1 MDVPTAPIGALRGAM
16 FAPFDWRPKDG
27 SGRSTGAS
35 VLSTPSQDVYEPL
48 QSPLDARSAKTLL
61 TARNSSLDGPAMDE
75 FEKNVNDLAS
85 ADPKAAAGLM
95 ALLQMIE
102 HFNPELAGK
111 FISGM
116 NRIFKIMQQGQAQ
129 SGAAAQ
135 SIQNAVSGA
144 SGAPA
149 ASNSGGASN
158 GSYSM
163 TIDSV
168 RIEMSVENFQSTS
181 SGPNGQIDVQG
192 QRVSIS
198 IQSMHVEFQSGGAQ
212 QGGQQGGQQSVDPL
226 VLDIQ
231 GNGIDLT
238 GAANGAYWDL
248 TGSGK
253 PVQAATVRGDDGL
266 LFIDKNRDGRLT
278 NGKELFGDQTGY
290 ADGYANLSAQ
300 DANRDGVIDKR
311 DPVFTDLRVY
321 RDPKGDGNGEVFSL
335 AQLGI
340 SSLDLNSRN
349 VDTADANGNRAV
361 KVSSFQRADGS
372 KGLLADIMLRYN
384 A

>member
-1 MDVPTAPIGALRGAM
+1 M
-16 FAPFDWRPKDG
+16 FAPIDWRPKDG
-27 SGRSTGAS
+27 FGRSTGAS
-35 VLSTPSQDVYEPL
+35 TLSTPSQDMYEPL

-61 TARNSSLDGPAMDE
+61 AARNSSLDGPSMSE

-102 HFNPELAGK
+102 KFNPELAGK

-116 NRIFKIMQQGQAQ
+116 NRMFKIMQQGQAQ
-129 SGAAAQ
+129 SGQAAQ

-149 ASNSGGASN
+149 TNSGGSSN
-158 GSYSM
+158 GSSSL
-163 TIDSV
+163 TIDAV
-168 RIEMSVENFQSTS
+168 RIEMRVENFQSTTT
-181 SGPNGQIDVQG
+181 GPNGQMDVQG

-198 IQSMHVEFQSGGAQ
+198 IQAMHMEFQSGGAQ
-212 QGGQQGGQQSVDPL
+212 QGGQQNGQQSADPL

-238 GAANGAYWDL
+238 GAANGAFWDL

-266 LFIDKNRDGRLT
+266 LFVDKNHDGRLT
-278 NGKELFGDQTGY
+278 SGKELFGDQTGY
-290 ADGYANLSAQ
+290 ADGYANMASQ
-300 DANRDGVIDKR
+300 DANRDGVIDSR
-311 DPVFTDLRVY
+311 DPIFTDLRVY
-321 RDPKGDGNGEVFSL
+321 QDPKGDGAGEIFSL
-335 AQLGI
+335 GQLGI
-340 SSLDLNSRN
+340 KSLDLASKD
-349 VDTADANGNRAV
+349 VSAEDSNGNQAV
-361 KVSSFQRADGS
+361 KVSSFQKADGG
-372 KGLLADIMLRYN
+372 KGLLADIMLRYK